1 MHERRIPEAFGR
13 KIRVR
18 RFFVTV
24 YRDHV
29 LFLASALSFDAL
41 LAAIPL
47 ALLVLAILGVE
58 DLRSVIEVVMPTGAS
73 DPGAP
78 LSNAERIINSV
89 VASRRDL

>member
-1 MHERRIPEAFGR
+1 MHEHHVPESFGR

-18 RFFVTV
+18 RFLVTV

-58 DLRSVIEVVMPTGAS
+58 DLRSVIEVVMPTGAGQEKTRAEH
-73 DPGAP
+73 GA
-78 LSNAERIINSV
+78 
-89 VASRRDL
+89 RRDDIDVE